1 MAHTAQDLT
10 ITRLEKIA
18 RDLASVLSPKGEAD
32 WRRFVAMADKV
43 GTRMFQQLAEIIPSD
58 SPSRPSPAVEPAV
71 APINLNFG

>member
-43 GTRMFQQLAEIIPSD
+43 GTRLFQQFAEIIPATPGQTSQ
-58 SPSRPSPAVEPAV
+58 AVESASP
-71 APINLNFG
+71 PINLNFG